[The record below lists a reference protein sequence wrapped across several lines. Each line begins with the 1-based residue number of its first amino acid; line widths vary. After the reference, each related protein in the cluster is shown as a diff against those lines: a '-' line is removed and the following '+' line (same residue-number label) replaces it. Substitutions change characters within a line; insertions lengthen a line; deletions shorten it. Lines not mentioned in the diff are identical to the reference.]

1 MTVHCPTGVTR
12 EDESVG
18 SSCQTR
24 RHHSHVTSQY
34 YSNLNVVTCCA
45 DPPPQCCCCCR
56 PLVPFDQAYY
66 FSNLR
71 QLSPPRLISLPPP
84 PTVTIRQTKSP
95 STSESKNHWRGIPTL
110 VESSKSS
117 TQPNP
122 TNILLTANTLPLT
135 VLSNP
140 NPTSV
145 KQNSGNKPMRLRG
158 RAKSMRLGSFVQVPD
173 GNMSLSDEMAWLR
186 RHRNSQGRL
195 SLQEKREN
203 MKTEGVAIFTLPL
216 SPSGSVDSS
225 SRILHLLPHELSY
238 RNVEAVEEVFFGIDP
253 DNADQY
259 NQDGTIRDTIDAN
272 RIVAEDYDPME
283 LGPGLIS
290 ICPISSKYPR
300 EAQWNHANQNGE
312 DGNESPKL
320 ARLPKVV
327 LELQRRLVQSIEAS
341 MKLDLMGP
349 PCQEFFIM

>member
-1 MTVHCPTGVTR
+1 MT
-12 EDESVG
+12 
-18 SSCQTR
+18 
-24 RHHSHVTSQY
+24 
-34 YSNLNVVTCCA
+34 
-45 DPPPQCCCCCR
+45 
-56 PLVPFDQAYY
+56 
-66 FSNLR
+66 LR
-71 QLSPPRLISLPPP
+71 MR
-84 PTVTIRQTKSP
+84 
-95 STSESKNHWRGIPTL
+95 
-110 VESSKSS
+110 
-117 TQPNP
+117 P
-122 TNILLTANTLPLT
+122 TNRQSHLIFYFTEIINPADSLSSSNIVMMSSDSDLFGQGPVICERFPNSSSSDSLSKEPDDENTTA
-135 VLSNP
+135 NP